1 MKKLLNKKL
10 IIPALLLVFV
20 FVIVV
25 LYRLGFR
32 ITYAP
37 ELENS
42 WNAVSAVATWAGV
55 IASFMAIWFAIR
67 VPKQI
72 AEQQNKIALFEKR
85 YEFYKALVLCIRLS
99 KILENIEK
107 PVKYEQFNN
116 HVLFLTE
123 FNISFIVGTSYD
135 ETLST
140 SIQKVHEIIELLN
153 EGSFLFEFEVEK
165 YVDLI
170 SHDLLSLVTTEEI
183 YISDDIIQ
191 KYIENIQIIKQDIL
205 PLIEK
210 SLLLIEEK

>member
-37 ELENS
+37 ELEKS

-72 AEQQNKIALFEKR
+72 AEQQNKITLYEKR
-85 YEFYKALVLCIRLS
+85 YEFYYALS
-99 KILENIEK
+99 KCILLSNALRNLEK
-107 PVKYEQFNN
+107 PINN
-116 HVLFLTE
+116 ETFDKLIVISIHSNPNIFEKNSE
-123 FNISFIVGTSYD
+123 FEIAA
-135 ETLST
+135 E
-140 SIQKVHEIIELLN
+140 SIKKIFMVNDILKS
-153 EGSFLFEFEVEK
+153 GKFLFDFDVES
-165 YVDLI
+165 YIIPVSNNLI
-170 SHDLLSLVTTEEI
+170 AFAVEQET
-183 YISDDIIQ
+183 ISQENVQ
-191 KYIENIQIIKQDIL
+191 KYLDEIK
-205 PLIEK
+205 K
-210 SLLLIEEK
+210 IEEELIPLVEDTLKLTQELR